1 MSTTCPETRRA
12 AAYGRNGGLTGT
24 APVVVGRMRGS
35 ALIVAVF
42 LLVALAALGAFIAGI
57 GSSQHVGSAHDL
69 QGARAYQAA
78 RYGSEWGVYQVL
90 RGDPADSG
98 HVAALSCATAGTF
111 CNLCRSAT
119 YTAAHRQDLTGLA
132 APLDTFRVSVYCGT
146 GATTHTEGG
155 STDIRVYQI
164 TAVACNQPD
173 AGACPNTTAAAVTS
187 IGYIERRISLTVTN

>member
-90 RGDPADSG
+90 RGDPGSPG
-98 HVAALSCATAGTF
+98 HVAAVDCTTAATF
-111 CNLCRSAT
+111 CTLCRAGAST
-119 YTAAHRQDLTGLA
+119 RNLSGLA
-132 APLDTFRVSVYCGT
+132 GSVSGFTVTVSCSGT
-146 GATTHTEGG
+146 SATEGG
-155 STDIRVYQI
+155 NPVWIYQI
-164 TAVACNQPD
+164 TANACTAPD
-173 AGACPNTTAAAVTS
+173 AAGACPNTTAAAVTS
-187 IGYIERRISLTVTN
+187 IGYVERRISLTVTN